1 MVTFSCLAWSYGGL
15 VYRWSKD
22 NSSSLPSS
30 GLVSFQNLVFPF
42 NTSCITT
49 VYQFKLSAVQTSD
62 EGLYCCVASNE
73 CGEATRC
80 AWLEVDSEFTKLMMY
95 AILKI
100 WVIPATA

>member
-22 NSSSLPSS
+22 NSTSLPSS
-30 GLVSFQNLVFPF
+30 GLISFQNLVFPF

-73 CGEATRC
+73 CGETTRC
-80 AWLEVDSEFTKLMMY
+80 AWLEVDSEFTVLMMTTIHTNLAY
-95 AILKI
+95 
-100 WVIPATA
+100 